1 MSQYSLD
8 LCTNSSLH
16 DGLSMSEGSS
26 SVKWRRWSDAAKFF
40 ENDLFAR
47 VSADELRLQFRDFVR
62 RLGELQKEEGGSLTT
77 LLCSVSSSTPR
88 GSCT

>member
-1 MSQYSLD
+1 
-8 LCTNSSLH
+8 
-16 DGLSMSEGSS
+16 MSEGSS

-62 RLGELQKEEGGSLTT
+62 RLGELQKEEGG
-77 LLCSVSSSTPR
+77 
-88 GSCT
+88 GA